1 MTELTNADMDR
12 LLPTFWH
19 WAGIPT
25 FLRCPYQPDL
35 KDTDIGLVGVPYSG
49 GNTIERMQ
57 YLAPRAVR
65 SRSASYHRTHR
76 AFAFDPFAVARVSDL
91 GDAPVGRAINPDTA
105 AEDFQAFYMKIFA
118 AGIVPVSVGGDHS
131 ITWPILRAARAT
143 RFAEPV
149 GMIHFDSHTDAYP
162 AGSVTRNNAAGFR
175 TGAEDGVIDPRRT
188 VQLGMHGPMASLDA
202 DDWAKANFARVIGL
216 DAIVE
221 AGVPAILRDVRSV
234 IGDGPVYLSIDLD
247 VLDPSYAPAV
257 ADPEVNGM
265 TIREL
270 IAFMHGFRGL
280 NLIGADVV
288 CYCPPLDNPAHTTA
302 LVISELLLESV
313 ALIADRMRTRGGNE
327 ISKQG

>member
-1 MTELTNADMDR
+1 MTDLTDADVDR

-19 WAGIPT
+19 WQGIAT
-25 FLRCPYQPDL
+25 FLRCPHQPDL
-35 KDTDIGLVGVPYSG
+35 ADTDIGLVGVPYSG

-57 YLAPRAVR
+57 YLGPRAVR
-65 SRSASYHRTHR
+65 NRSASYHRSHR
-76 AFAFDPFAVARVSDL
+76 AFAIDPFAVARVRDL

-105 AEDFQAFYMKIFA
+105 AEDFQSFYEKVFA

-175 TGAEDGVIDPRRT
+175 TGAEDGVIDPKRT
-188 VQLGMHGPMASLDA
+188 VQIGMHGPMPGLDA
-202 DDWAKANFARVIGL
+202 DDWAKENFARVVTL
-216 DAIVE
+216 DAVVE
-221 AGVPAILRDVRSV
+221 AGVPAVLRDVRSV

-247 VLDPSYAPAV
+247 VLDPAYAPAV
-257 ADPEVNGM
+257 ADPEVNGL
-265 TIREL
+265 TIREM
-270 IAFMHGFRGL
+270 IAFLHGFRGL

-302 LVISELLLESV
+302 LVVSEILLECV
-313 ALIADRMRTRGGNE
+313 ALIADRMRSRG
-327 ISKQG
+327 